1 MKTRNIY
8 SLIVVLL
15 GALSVMTS
23 CSKDED
29 IIFDHERQQFE
40 TRADRILLE
49 FIAPYGTAADEEIY
63 IMGAFNG
70 DSASMGNE
78 QWKLMKAPNN
88 DFKWGIYLDPS
99 SFVNGKTLADGFRF
113 YSATQG
119 MEYTVKGEMA
129 NHTDNPGVGT
139 FTNVWGERWESYYWG
154 ADGPEIEHD
163 GYVVYVIDETGWDE
177 LTLYMWG
184 DVNNL
189 NGDWPGMKPTGK
201 QTIGGVQ
208 YTYFDMG
215 EENTNLNE
223 NLIFNNGGNGIQ
235 HPDFAYTIDHDIY
248 LRVTASGVEEL
259 EEPDAVPHDG
269 YAVFVVD
276 KTGWDELALY
286 MWGDVNDLN
295 GGWPGMLPTGEQTI
309 KGVTYTYF
317 DMGEANTGLNEN
329 LIFNNNGNGTQLAD
343 FAYTIDHDV
352 YLEITSSGVTEIDP
366 NNYSDDGDTPEPIP
380 SETHYIYVDNQ
391 TGWDAIA
398 LYAWG
403 DKEFFGD
410 WPGAL
415 PTGNKTVDGVNY
427 TYWEFTSAGETEH
440 LIFNNNGFGIQTP
453 DFDVVLDRD
462 YYLTVTAEGVT
473 PK

>member
-1 MKTRNIY
+1 MKTKNIF
-8 SLIVVLL
+8 SLMVLL
-15 GALSVMTS
+15 LAALSVMTS
-23 CSKDED
+23 CSKDEN

-49 FIAPYGTAADEEIY
+49 FIAPYGTAVDEEIY

-70 DSASMGNE
+70 DSASMYKE
-78 QWKLMKAPNN
+78 QWKLMKAPGS
-88 DFKWGIYLDPS
+88 DIKWGIYLDPS
-99 SFVNGKTLADGFRF
+99 TFEPGKTLADGFRF
-113 YSATQG
+113 YSVSQG
-119 MEYTVKGEMA
+119 TEYTVKGLMA
-129 NHTDNPGVGT
+129 NHTDNPGLGT
-139 FTNVWGERWESYYWG
+139 FTNVWGERWESYYWSG
-154 ADGPEIEHD
+154 DGPEIEHD
-163 GYVVYVIDETGWDE
+163 GYVVYVLDETGWNN
-177 LTLYMWG
+177 LNLYMWG

-189 NGDWPGMKPTGK
+189 NGDWPGMAPTGK
-201 QTIGGVQ
+201 QSIGGVQ

-215 EENTNLNE
+215 EANTGLNE
-223 NLIFNNGGNGIQ
+223 NLIFNNGEGSQ
-235 HPDFAYTIDHDIY
+235 LADFNFTIDHDIY

-259 EEPDAVPHDG
+259 SEPEVVEHDG
-269 YAVFVVD
+269 FAVFIVN
-276 KTGWDELALY
+276 KTGWDEIALY

-329 LIFNNNGNGTQLAD
+329 LIFNNNGGGSQLAD

-352 YLEITSSGVTEIDP
+352 YLEVTSSGVTEIDP
-366 NNYSDDGDTPEPIP
+366 STYTDDGNTPEPQP
-380 SETHYIYVDNQ
+380 SELHYIYVDNQ
-391 TGWDAIA
+391 TGWDAIS

-410 WPGAL
+410 WPGAA

-427 TYWEFTSAGETEH
+427 LYWEFTSAGETEH
-440 LIFNNNGFGIQTP
+440 LIFNNSGAGAQTP
-453 DFDVVLDRD
+453 DYDVVLDRD
-462 YYLTVTAEGVT
+462 YYFTVTASGVT

>member
-8 SLIVVLL
+8 SLIVALL
-15 GALSVMTS
+15 AVMSVMTS

-49 FIAPYGTAADEEIY
+49 FIAPYGTAVDEEIY

-70 DSASMGNE
+70 DSASMGKE
-78 QWKLMKAPNN
+78 QWKLMKAPGS
-88 DFKWGIYLDPS
+88 DIKWGIYLDPS
-99 SFVNGKTLADGFRF
+99 TFESGKTLADGFRF

-119 MEYTVKGEMA
+119 TEFTVKGEMA

-139 FTNVWGERWESYYWG
+139 FTNVWGERWESYYWSG
-154 ADGPEIEHD
+154 DGPEIEHD
-163 GYVVYVIDETGWDE
+163 GFVVYVLDETGW
-177 LTLYMWG
+177 
-184 DVNNL
+184 NNL
-189 NGDWPGMKPTGK
+189 N
-201 QTIGGVQ
+201 
-208 YTYFDMG
+208 
-215 EENTNLNE
+215 
-223 NLIFNNGGNGIQ
+223 
-235 HPDFAYTIDHDIY
+235 
-248 LRVTASGVEEL
+248 
-259 EEPDAVPHDG
+259 
-269 YAVFVVD
+269 
-276 KTGWDELALY
+276 LY

-295 GGWPGMLPTGEQTI
+295 GGWPGMTPTGKQKIGGTEYTYFDMGAANTGLNENLIFNNGEGSQLADFNFTIDRDVYLHVTTSGVEELGEPVVVNHDGYAVFIVNKTGWDDITLYMWGDVNDLNGGWPGMAPTGEQTI

-329 LIFNNNGNGTQLAD
+329 LIFNNAGGGTQLAD

-352 YLEITSSGVTEIDP
+352 YLEVTASGVTEVDP
-366 NNYSDDGDTPEPIP
+366 NTYTGGGDIPEPTP
-380 SETHYIYVDNQ
+380 GETHYIYIDNQ

-403 DKEFFGD
+403 DKEFFGG

-415 PTGNKTVDGVNY
+415 PTGTKAIDGVNY
-427 TYWEFTSAGETEH
+427 TYWEFTSAGEIEH
-440 LIFNNNGFGIQTP
+440 LIFNNNGAGAQTG
-453 DFDVVLDRD
+453 DYDVVLDRD
-462 YYLTVTAEGVT
+462 YYLTVTASGVT